1 MNVGGAIAA
10 GRESG
15 RVAPELMAEYG
26 GLTRAALDRY
36 LDRRE
41 NCAFLRDLAADYPRR
56 GGRMMRPAICIAT
69 ARAFGAYPEDAVAT
83 AAAIELLHNALL
95 VHDDI
100 EDASL
105 ERRGRPTL
113 HRLHGVPLALN
124 AGDALALMS
133 LAPLFENRARL
144 GTALAM
150 RLLEE
155 TARTAAECADGQALE
170 LGWRDRNV
178 LDLAPADYLE
188 MALKKTCWLAVIH
201 PLRAGVLIATRGA
214 VDPDA
219 YVRFGFLVGAA
230 FQIQDDLLNL
240 VGNESYGKERDG
252 DLWEGKRT
260 LILIRLL
267 ALATE
272 AERERIAAVLACG
285 RERRTESDVRW
296 MRRLID
302 RYGCIEYARR
312 VAHGLAGAALHEFSR
327 HFAELP
333 DSRDKRFLEELPA
346 WVIERA

>member
-1 MNVGGAIAA
+1 MEAAPLANDRDSHARLVPAMLAEYGAIA
-10 GRESG
+10 R
-15 RVAPELMAEYG
+15 AE
-26 GLTRAALDRY
+26 LDRY
-36 LDRRE
+36 LDRRGA
-41 NCAFLRDLAADYPRR
+41 CGFLSELVADYPRR
-56 GGRMMRPAICIAT
+56 GGRMMRPAICIAA
-69 ARAFGAYPEDAVAT
+69 ARAFGAHPEDAVAT

-144 GTALAM
+144 GERLAL

-178 LDLAPADYLE
+178 MGLGAADYLE

-214 VDPDA
+214 VNPDDF
-219 YVRFGFLVGAA
+219 VRFGFLVGAA

-240 VGNESYGKERDG
+240 VGDQRYGKERDG

-260 LILIRLL
+260 LILIRLV
-267 ALATE
+267 AA
-272 AERERIAAVLACG
+272 ASPVERERLTAILAAERGG
-285 RERRTESDVRW
+285 RTGAEVRW
-296 MRRLID
+296 MRSLID
-302 RYGCIEYARR
+302 RYGCIEHARR
-312 VAHGLAGAALHEFSR
+312 IAHGLAGAALHEFAAR
-327 HFAELP
+327 FAALP
-333 DSRDKRFLEELPA
+333 DSRDKRFLEKLPT
-346 WVIERA
+346 WVIERD